1 MTVSEL
7 IDLLLRED
15 QDAVVCIPQ
24 WESLAWATVDSVEE
38 LDDGGVPAQPG
49 RGPHPA
55 RAELSPTLRP
65 DLARQDRPRTRHAA
79 RQAAVQIRQKA
90 YFRAANG

>member
-7 IDLLLRED
+7 IHLLLRED

-38 LDDGGVPAQPG
+38 LDDGGVL
-49 RGPHPA
+49 
-55 RAELSPTLRP
+55 LSP
-65 DLARQDRPRTRHAA
+65 AEDRTP
-79 RQAAVQIRQKA
+79 QGQS
-90 YFRAANG
+90 